1 MRMST
6 DPSHSTRRDP
16 ANATTPWFRHG
27 WVWFLIGI
35 PASAV
40 IAGVITITIAVKTAD
55 SLVADDYYKEGRA
68 INQRLEKDQAAQSQG
83 IQLTASIRP
92 QSSGAQRIQVIF
104 QANPGVPA
112 PDAIR
117 LRLSHPTLN
126 QMDVTATLVKSADG
140 SYQSE
145 VPGLSSGRWYAQ
157 LEDDQSHWRVKATW
171 TVN

>member
-1 MRMST
+1 M
-6 DPSHSTRRDP
+6 
-16 ANATTPWFRHG
+16 
-27 WVWFLIGI
+27 
-35 PASAV
+35 

-140 SYQSE
+140 SYRSE